1 MRTVALIA
9 SPGLWQL
16 GHGDTHPL
24 RPERLRRTFEL
35 LEAYGALAAPNVRV
49 VEPTHATDDQ
59 LALFHT
65 RDYIEAVRKL
75 SSGDRSISQ
84 SRYNFGPGDN
94 PVFEGMFES
103 ESLKA
108 GGALLAAG
116 MLVRRECDTAF
127 HYAGGLH
134 HAAPDH
140 ASGFCVF
147 NDAAI
152 AIRWLIRQGLR
163 VAYVDVDVH
172 HGDGVQWG
180 FYDSGRVL
188 TVSLHQSGNT
198 LFPGTG
204 SVDECGR
211 SAGEGNCVN
220 VPLPP
225 HTEDEEYLWAL
236 GEIVPPIV
244 RRFEPDILVTQLG
257 VDTHYLDPLAEL
269 KLTTRGHK
277 AIFAALESLGLR
289 WLALGGG
296 GYNLEVVPRAW
307 ALAFAVMAGLSL
319 PDELPESYRAAYG
332 GRWLE
337 DRESPEIDPV
347 LKRLVR
353 RRVEEVVSQVKQ
365 VHGLQ

>member
-1 MRTVALIA
+1 MRNAVLIA
-9 SPGLWQL
+9 SPGLWHL

-35 LEAYGALAAPNVRV
+35 LEAYGVLAAPNVRV
-49 VEPTHATDDQ
+49 VEPEPATEDQ

-65 RDYIEAVRKL
+65 KEYIAGVKAL
-75 SSGDRSISQ
+75 SSGDRSILPGS
-84 SRYNFGPGDN
+84 YNFGTGDN
-94 PVFEGMFES
+94 PVFEGMYES

-108 GGALLAAG
+108 GGALLAAR
-116 MLVRRECDTAF
+116 MLLGRECDVVF
-127 HYAGGLH
+127 HYGGGLH

-147 NDAAI
+147 NDGGM
-152 AIRWLIRQGLR
+152 AIRWLMRKGLR
-163 VAYVDVDVH
+163 IAYVDVDVH
-172 HGDGVQWG
+172 HGDGVQWA

-188 TVSLHQSGNT
+188 TISLHQSGNT

-204 SVDECGR
+204 FVDESGR
-211 SAGEGNCVN
+211 GAGEGYSVN

-225 HTEDEEYLWAL
+225 NTNDETYLWAFR
-236 GEIVPPIV
+236 EIVPPLV

-277 AIFAALESLGLR
+277 AIFSALDSLGLR

-296 GYNLEVVPRAW
+296 GYNLDVVPRAW
-307 ALAFAVMAGLSL
+307 TLAFAAMAGLSL
-319 PDELPESYRAAYG
+319 PDELPESYRAEYG
-332 GRWLE
+332 GKWLE
-337 DRESPEIDPV
+337 DRDGPEIDPV
-347 LKRLVR
+347 LQSLVR
-353 RRVEEVVSQVKQ
+353 RRVEEVVAQVKRA
-365 VHGLQ
+365 HGLR